1 VPYTCP
7 TRARH
12 DGGFRPQIQNPD
24 DPYYKKPQA
33 LLEGCGCR
41 KQCSKKCRCLVSVDR
56 GNRCSRLTCKFCSCF
71 KREAD
76 SLSEDLQLSTAFQNM
91 LDEMSDC
98 DTSDSSDYDES
109 DSEVYLS
116 DFEDH
121 FFAVLDCV
129 QLKVL
134 VDVIHIRCLL
144 GKL

>member
-1 VPYTCP
+1 M
-7 TRARH
+7 
-12 DGGFRPQIQNPD
+12 
-24 DPYYKKPQA
+24 
-33 LLEGCGCR
+33 
-41 KQCSKKCRCLVSVDR
+41 SVDR

-121 FFAVLDCV
+121 FLQF
-129 QLKVL
+129 
-134 VDVIHIRCLL
+134 
-144 GKL
+144 